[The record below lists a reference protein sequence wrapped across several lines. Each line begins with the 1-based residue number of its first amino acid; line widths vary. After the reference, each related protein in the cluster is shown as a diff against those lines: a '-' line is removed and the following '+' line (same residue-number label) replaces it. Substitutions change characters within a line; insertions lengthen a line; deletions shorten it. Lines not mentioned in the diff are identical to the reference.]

1 MRTIKFRAFLPVG
14 EWIEPDEME
23 QKYEMVYDLAFED
36 YEPINDLLNKCEN
49 LMQFTG
55 LQDKQGKDVYEKD
68 IILVNDLYGLQ
79 QQMEFGIGANE
90 IAVVEWDKNICGYI
104 IKLNQ
109 NFGVFEPGFD
119 DGWQFEVIGNIYENP
134 ELLEK

>member
-1 MRTIKFRAFLPVG
+1 MEKRIIKFRAFLPVG

-55 LQDKQGKDVYEKD
+55 IKDKNGKEVFEGDVVKTAT
-68 IILVNDLYGLQ
+68 G
-79 QQMEFGIGANE
+79 E
-90 IAVVEWDKNICGYI
+90 IAQVSWDDFFVGFTLKTISKWNPKSVWDDQVEI
-104 IKLNQ
+104 
-109 NFGVFEPGFD
+109 
-119 DGWQFEVIGNIYENP
+119 IGNVYENP
-134 ELLEK
+134 ELIEK